1 MRDTFLMLTYLLIA
15 SGLVLIVISVV
26 FSLKK
31 RAADP
36 ADATA
41 RLELSGDSFIDER
54 LPADSFAD
62 ESPGGEVP
70 DRPTLESHGSEFLE
84 PWASAETG
92 AHTTIFV
99 WIEAAAPALDG
110 TVPPPPAPAA
120 ADAAEPLET
129 TAEAVGIPSGGVLA
143 EGSTEDLGIANLLE
157 VAAAFQTAGFLQLDL
172 PGHRIV
178 TAHFAEGCLT
188 SLTDTGRV
196 WRLGDLLGCL
206 GRLSDD
212 DREHLLA
219 ESEARGVA
227 LGRLVLDDA
236 YLPSAEVETFLRRL
250 AMHSLLLA
258 VENQAASTF
267 HVGLEETFRPT
278 VMLPIGDFVREL
290 RPAGAQL
297 ERLRGLLGRGGGS
310 LGLTQNSD
318 PAGAGKAPD
327 YRQVEVLAQ
336 VDGEK
341 TPMELAASSPLP
353 PAETLAILCD
363 LAERGLIGWA
373 PSVEAETATDF
384 EFRTVATG

>member
-1 MRDTFLMLTYLLIA
+1 MRNTLLMVTYLLIA

-26 FSLKK
+26 FSLNK

-41 RLELSGDSFIDER
+41 GLELSGDSFIDER
-54 LPADSFAD
+54 LPANSFAD
-62 ESPGGEVP
+62 GPSGVEVSDQP
-70 DRPTLESHGSEFLE
+70 AHESHGSEFLE

-92 AHTTIFV
+92 AHTTIFD
-99 WIEAAAPALDG
+99 WIETAATPRG
-110 TVPPPPAPAA
+110 GSVPLTSAA
-120 ADAAEPLET
+120 ADAAEPPET
-129 TAEAVGIPSGGVLA
+129 TTEAVRIPSGGILA
-143 EGSTEDLGIANLLE
+143 EGFPEKLGIANLLE

-206 GRLSDD
+206 GRLSDA

-227 LGRLVLDDA
+227 LGRLVLDNA

-267 HVGLEETFRPT
+267 RVGLEETFRPT

-290 RPAGAQL
+290 RPASAQL
-297 ERLRGLLGRGGGS
+297 EHLRSLLGPGGGS
-310 LGLTQNSD
+310 LGLTRDPD
-318 PAGAGKAPD
+318 PAGAGEAPD

-353 PAETLAILCD
+353 PTETLAILCD

-384 EFRTVATG
+384 EFLTVATG